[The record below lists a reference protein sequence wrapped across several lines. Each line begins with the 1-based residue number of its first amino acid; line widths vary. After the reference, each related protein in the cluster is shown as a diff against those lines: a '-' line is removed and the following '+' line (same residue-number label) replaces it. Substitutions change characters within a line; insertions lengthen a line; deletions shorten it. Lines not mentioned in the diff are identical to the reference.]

1 MMPTRKTW
9 TDPSERDE
17 AQTTSELLRSE
28 IQAALGKIQHPELK
42 DRNLQDLGMIR
53 GISVDESAARI
64 HLALP
69 RPQVPFQSQLEA
81 IIRDAVHDISPEIQA
96 HISFEEMSPRQRAR
110 FFAIARGLDPEG
122 LKDQKVDKVL
132 AVMSGKGGVGK
143 SSVAALLACALQ
155 RRGLLVGILD
165 ADITGPSIP
174 KLFGVQSAPSAGP
187 DGIRPPRAATGV
199 RLISINLL
207 LSSEDQP
214 VVWRGPL
221 IGRAIEQ
228 FWNDISWGRLD
239 YLIVDLPPGTADAAL
254 TVMQS
259 LPLDGVVLVTSP
271 QHLAGM
277 VVRKAANMAKRL
289 GVPLLGLIENMS
301 HLICPEC
308 GARIEAFGPSQA
320 QATASLVGIPLLGDI
335 PLDPE
340 LTVKCDTGAI
350 ETYRSPSFELI
361 TAQIVQSQEEGT
373 CVGSPA

>member
-1 MMPTRKTW
+1 MKAKGEIRSDRGEPEDTRSVTGV
-9 TDPSERDE
+9 
-17 AQTTSELLRSE
+17 LRSQ
-28 IQAALGKIQHPELK
+28 IQAALRKIEHPELK
-42 DRNLQDLGMIR
+42 GRNLECLGMIR
-53 GISVDESAARI
+53 KISVEDGTAQI
-64 HLALP
+64 HIALP
-69 RPQVPFQSQLEA
+69 QPHVPIQSRLQA
-81 IIRDAVHDISPEIQA
+81 MVRSAVRDVSPELRLQ
-96 HISFEEMSPRQRAR
+96 ISFEEMSPQQRAR
-110 FFAIARGLDPEG
+110 FFAIARGVDPET
-122 LKDQKVDKVL
+122 LKEQKVDQVL

-155 RRGLLVGILD
+155 RRGMQVGILD

-174 KLFGVQSAPSAGP
+174 KLFGVQSAPSGGP
-187 DGIRPPRAATGV
+187 DGIRPPRSSTGI

-207 LSSEDQP
+207 LPSEDEP

-228 FWNDISWGRLD
+228 FWNDISWGRLE

-301 HLICPEC
+301 HMVCPEC
-308 GARIEAFGPSQA
+308 GARIEVFGPSQS
-320 QATASLVGIPLLGDI
+320 QTTATLAGIPLLGHI

-340 LTVKCDTGAI
+340 LAVKCDAGAV
-350 ETYRSPSFELI
+350 EAYRSPSFESI
-361 TAQIVQSQEEGT
+361 AAQIVQAQQERSRL
-373 CVGSPA
+373 GSPD